1 VAGRPRFL
9 LCLTAFNDGHVLC
22 LTRLQAKVNGDA
34 RMETELTG
42 PDRDALIKR
51 LLDNLAAVSMDNQML
66 IAAPD
71 DVHIFVEQK
80 GSLEV
85 PCLRLPFKQVIA
97 MIRRLQKGRRNPG
110 AMVLIIPSDAKP
122 RPTAELL
129 AQLGR
134 AAGRA
139 GFNLAIIPVQIPAE
153 AVMAAWRDYMAYLP
167 LLGDIGAAPLGC
179 GGSGGS
185 GAMQ

>member
-1 VAGRPRFL
+1 
-9 LCLTAFNDGHVLC
+9 
-22 LTRLQAKVNGDA
+22 
-34 RMETELTG
+34 METELTG
-42 PDRDALIKR
+42 PDRDAMIKR

-97 MIRRLQKGRRNPG
+97 MIRRLQRGRRNPG

-122 RPTAELL
+122 GPTAELL

-139 GFNLAIIPVQIPAE
+139 GFNLAIIPAK
-153 AVMAAWRDYMAYLP
+153 
-167 LLGDIGAAPLGC
+167 
-179 GGSGGS
+179 
-185 GAMQ
+185 

>member
-1 VAGRPRFL
+1 
-9 LCLTAFNDGHVLC
+9 
-22 LTRLQAKVNGDA
+22 
-34 RMETELTG
+34 METEQTS
-42 PDRDALIKR
+42 PDKDALIKR
-51 LLDNLAAVSMDNQML
+51 LLDNLMAVSEDNQML
-66 IAAPD
+66 IAAAD
-71 DVHIFVEQK
+71 DVHILVQQK

-97 MIRRLQKGRRNPG
+97 MIRRLQRGRRNPG

-139 GFNLAIIPVQIPAE
+139 GFKLAIIPVQVPTE
-153 AVMAAWRDYMAYLP
+153 AVTAAWHLGSLVETLRRVAGAGTPQPPLDRASRDRP
-167 LLGDIGAAPLGC
+167 R
-179 GGSGGS
+179 
-185 GAMQ
+185 